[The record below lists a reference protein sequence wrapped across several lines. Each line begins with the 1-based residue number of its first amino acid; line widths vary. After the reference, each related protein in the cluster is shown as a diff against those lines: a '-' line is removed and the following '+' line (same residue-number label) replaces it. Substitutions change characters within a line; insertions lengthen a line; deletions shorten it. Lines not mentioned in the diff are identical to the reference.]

1 MIGPEHSLL
10 DLERAP
16 EQRLGRIVA
25 SAFHLYF
32 PEVLERGRNDCVFL
46 AVDLLAH
53 AQAVGEILLRQ
64 RQIAGRLPDEAEH
77 MILVAGLLVLGAVL
91 ADDQGQ
97 CAFGK
102 LQSAREVA
110 GLPER
115 RRRLLQVLQ
124 LLGWLLCACSAGK
137 GQGGKTKQH

>member
-1 MIGPEHSLL
+1 ML
-10 DLERAP
+10 
-16 EQRLGRIVA
+16 
-25 SAFHLYF
+25 
-32 PEVLERGRNDCVFL
+32 L

-77 MILVAGLLVLGAVL
+77 VILVAGLLVLGAVL

-102 LQSAREVA
+102 LQGAREVA

-115 RRRLLQVLQ
+115 RRRLLEVLQ
-124 LLGWLLCACSAGK
+124 LLGGLLCACSAGK
-137 GQGGKTKQH
+137 GQAGKTKQHDWQSREPERTAHE